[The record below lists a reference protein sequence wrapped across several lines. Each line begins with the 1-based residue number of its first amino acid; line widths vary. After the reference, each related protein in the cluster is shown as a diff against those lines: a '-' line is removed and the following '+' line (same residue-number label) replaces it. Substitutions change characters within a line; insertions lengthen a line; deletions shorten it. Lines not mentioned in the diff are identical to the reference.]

1 MTSPHHSSVHH
12 AARDTTRY
20 MSAQL
25 RAEARASGWPSKII
39 SSLHVRY
46 TSNDGFTA
54 HVHPSHFEMA
64 QDLEY
69 GTPGHRP
76 TYAIRRFSNRLSES
90 EAFLTERL
98 FAHLGGGL

>member
-1 MTSPHHSSVHH
+1 
-12 AARDTTRY
+12 

-25 RAEARASGWPSKII
+25 RAEARASGWPHKIVRG
-39 SSLHVRY
+39 LHVRY
-46 TSNDGFTA
+46 TPNDGFTA
-54 HVHPSHFEMA
+54 HVHPDHFDEA

-69 GTPGHRP
+69 GTPGTRP

-90 EAFLTERL
+90 EEFLTERI

>member
-1 MTSPHHSSVHH
+1 MTSPHHTAVHH

-25 RAEARASGWPSKII
+25 RAEAKASGWPSKII
-39 SSLHVRY
+39 SGLHVRY

-54 HVHPSHFEMA
+54 HVHPSHFDEA

-69 GTPGHRP
+69 GTPGQRP
-76 TYAIRRFSNRLSES
+76 TYAIRRFSNRMSES
-90 EAFLTERL
+90 EEFLTSRL
-98 FAHLGGGL
+98 FARLGGGL

>member
-1 MTSPHHSSVHH
+1 
-12 AARDTTRY
+12 

-25 RAEARASGWPSKII
+25 RAEAKASGWPSKIV
-39 SSLHVRY
+39 SGLHVRY

-54 HVHPSHFEMA
+54 HVHPSHFADA

-69 GTPGHRP
+69 GTPGRRP

-90 EAFLTERL
+90 EEFLTSRL
-98 FAHLGGGL
+98 FARLGGGL

>member
-1 MTSPHHSSVHH
+1 MTSPHHTAVHH

-25 RAEARASGWPSKII
+25 RAEAKASGWPSKII
-39 SSLHVRY
+39 SGLHVRY

-54 HVHPSHFEMA
+54 HVHPSHFDEA

-69 GTPGHRP
+69 GTPGQRP
-76 TYAIRRFSNRLSES
+76 TYSIRRFSNRMSES
-90 EAFLTERL
+90 EEFLTSRL
-98 FAHLGGGL
+98 FARLGGGL

>member
-1 MTSPHHSSVHH
+1 
-12 AARDTTRY
+12 

-25 RAEARASGWPSKII
+25 RAEARASGWPHKIVRG
-39 SSLHVRY
+39 LHVRY
-46 TSNDGFTA
+46 TPAEGFTA
-54 HVHPSHFEMA
+54 HVHPSHFDEA

-69 GTPGHRP
+69 GTPGTRP

-90 EAFLTERL
+90 EEFLTERI

>member
-1 MTSPHHSSVHH
+1 MTSPHHISVHH
-12 AARDTTRY
+12 AARDTSRY

-25 RAEARASGWPSKII
+25 RAEARASGWPHNIVRG
-39 SSLHVRY
+39 LHVRY
-46 TSNDGFTA
+46 TPNDGFTA
-54 HVHPSHFEMA
+54 HVHPDHFDEA

-69 GTPGHRP
+69 GTPGTRP

-90 EAFLTERL
+90 EEFLTERI

>member
-1 MTSPHHSSVHH
+1 
-12 AARDTTRY
+12 

-25 RAEARASGWPSKII
+25 RAEAKASGWPHNII
-39 SSLHVRY
+39 RGLHVRY
-46 TSNDGFTA
+46 TPADGFTA
-54 HVHPSHFEMA
+54 HVHPSQFEMA

-69 GTPGHRP
+69 GTPGQRP